1 MNAPSPLQPEFV
13 QFGSAHLAA
22 IVALVIVS
30 TILSMTVRYSSSPKA
45 RQYICYGLAL
55 FLLAMEL
62 FDYIFT
68 VTHNGVEYFLQHQL
82 PLHVCGIAVYLTAYM
97 LITKKQL
104 IFEIVYFWALGG
116 TTQAILTP
124 AVSTGFPSYRFFQF
138 FLAHSAVITGV
149 CIAVFGLKM
158 RPRLKGLWFT
168 YALSWLLVF
177 VVGGINTLLDT
188 NYMYLCNPPAGIS
201 PFYFL
206 QWPWYI
212 LFQSA
217 LALVL
222 FFLLWL
228 PFALRP
234 KPATLKFR
242 LTNTGRG
249 SPETTRDKKDGLKL
263 EKPFL
268 YD

>member
-1 MNAPSPLQPEFV
+1 MTQPPAQSEFI
-13 QFGSAHLAA
+13 QFGPAHLVV
-22 IVALVIVS
+22 ITTLVILS
-30 TILSMTVRYSSSPKA
+30 TSLSLTVRFSTSEKIK
-45 RQYICYGLAL
+45 RNICYGLAL
-55 FLLAMEL
+55 FMLAAEM
-62 FDYIFT
+62 FHYIFT
-68 VTHNGVEYFLQHQL
+68 FASEGLDTFLQYCL

-234 KPATLKFR
+234 KPVTL
-242 LTNTGRG
+242 
-249 SPETTRDKKDGLKL
+249 
-263 EKPFL
+263 
-268 YD
+268 